1 MEPPAAAAEPAPTPR
16 RFTVADLLRLRRPT
30 TGASSLHFPSAP
42 TSPSPPLKK
51 PKLAAATAGPIPT
64 PTSATAP
71 FAPISHPVVLSGTL
85 SLPSDSAPTGCR
97 SNCFS
102 FSDPAPSASASPSPA
117 ASVCCCILDFGP
129 DALGRE
135 IRVLAWNYLPS
146 VHLHGAAGVLEVVRW
161 RFAEEPASAPKRGFL
176 AMIPLNCGA
185 QDSNLATR
193 GCVFGLVRSV
203 SVVFSIPQAKAEKR
217 SASSVGFLAEILCCG
232 CRRCGVSPPESAQGH
247 KLEVV
252 KFVYFVD
259 AACTWRPLLVWLV
272 GRLVSVS
279 GLKKKLVSVAEKG
292 SHTMLLSSTNT
303 AMAWCQ
309 LHSGNLPLDGSP
321 ERCGG
326 AYVGVITEIYFQGLV
341 VELDDTAWLLID
353 DLLLLPPH
361 SLRVGAVISVKNF
374 RAMRLNFAWAR
385 TVLLAT
391 CSRTCIT
398 VNSFS
403 LVDSKSHIKTESKSL
418 LGKFVGSLEMP
429 ARFWMLLL
437 ISCFKQKFTKLFSDK
452 EIMGSQNKQGMVHAY
467 ATKTL
472 SSKCQP
478 QQCLIM
484 KFCSHDCG
492 SSRLGSKL
500 ESCKLVIPFSSFIFK
515 GESLWISSMLKFWN
529 APEEVGRSQGQ
540 NQFFCDGFSYPCIT
554 KRIISSE
561 DLDFV
566 LVGSIKTSPLSGR
579 LQLVDS
585 TGCIDVIIPDLPS
598 NGSLYGVYEI
608 SNYKLAL
615 EGPVA
620 YLDHC
625 DVADPLS
632 CKAIFQKL
640 SYKKRVHQLNMYVIV
655 CWRELNQIGPSL
667 QIPLHINYRDK
678 SFHLVKLSHIFP
690 ANNIQHQDMPGPILY
705 AEAVILPYDLQFIG
719 QGECIEHADAF
730 RMLHYH
736 LLSSSEA
743 SMEKLWNIPCSI
755 SFGSTNLCG
764 TLVSINSCGSDS
776 TLLNDRI
783 VCGKERTSRILLEFK
798 EGNFVKYQ
806 LLRINGYYLLQCPS
820 VNLTCTMEG
829 CGCLEG
835 GKVSLDSQDKIWSI
849 AITFDGNMSIKG
861 TIGDP
866 SVSVTSV
873 KMDEPVSRNIIHDE
887 LKLVQSWNDF
897 YCNSYFH
904 LNFSCEAIS
913 TKMEEYNILCH
924 VLSGLCASSS
934 EVLSVSSCNDIMMPK
949 EASGPANLKTEELVQ
964 GDGDL
969 ISVQGKV
976 EHIHSHVCKG
986 GRCMLGNEKYSLCI
1000 HVADNNH
1007 MVRLRGY
1014 LSKHS
1019 STIGIGPG
1027 ATVTFH
1033 RVLLTQHE
1041 LLLTPVTYIEVT
1053 SISHPDLTEESVI
1066 SPLKSNCLKDCSL
1079 STVSMCLFL
1088 HRKHFREDRHMQF
1101 HCRVATVLKLVLD
1114 KSTNHGKIPN
1124 VKVRLAGF
1132 ILDDGSSLC
1141 CCWADDARAELLLR
1155 LQEVADLDAS
1165 VNLKLS
1171 KGASST
1177 KLHHTFGCCLEKM
1190 LKRHTGV
1197 IVKNFGIPPDF
1208 SCRDLDASSVLHKV
1222 LSRFEDKLLKFII
1235 LNACWKGTLN
1245 VIASVINPDDLK
1257 GFDVE
1262 LSDFPVRNMQ
1272 MLWIKEVFPA
1282 DPLEEARRLYGILEN
1297 S

>member
-1 MEPPAAAAEPAPTPR
+1 MEPPPPAAEPALTLR

-42 TSPSPPLKK
+42 TSPTPPRKK

-64 PTSATAP
+64 PTSGTAP

-85 SLPSDSAPTGCR
+85 SLPSAAAPDGCR

-102 FSDPAPSASASPSPA
+102 FSDPAPSASPA
-117 ASVCCCILDFGP
+117 ASVCCCLLDFDP

-135 IRVLAWNYLPS
+135 LRVLAWNYLPS
-146 VHLHGAAGVLEVVRW
+146 VRLHGAAGVLEVVRW
-161 RFAEEPASAPKRGFL
+161 RLAEEEPAPAPERGLL

-217 SASSVGFLAEILCCG
+217 RASSVGFLAEILCCG

-247 KLEVV
+247 KFEVV

-259 AACTWRPLLVWLV
+259 AACTWRPLLVWFV
-272 GRLVSVS
+272 GRLVYVS
-279 GLKKKLVSVAEKG
+279 GLKKKLVSVGEKG
-292 SHTMLLSSTNT
+292 SHTLLLSSTNT
-303 AMAWCQ
+303 AMAWCR
-309 LHSGNLPLDGSP
+309 SYRGNLPLDGSP
-321 ERCGG
+321 EKCGG
-326 AYVGVITEIYFQGLV
+326 AYVGVITGIYFQGLV
-341 VELDDTAWLLID
+341 VELDDTAWLLVD

-374 RAMRLNFAWAR
+374 RAMRLNFAWGQ

-403 LVDSKSHIKTESKSL
+403 LVDSKSHIKAESKSL
-418 LGKFVGSLEMP
+418 LRKFVDSLEMP

-437 ISCFKQKFTKLFSDK
+437 ISCFKQKFTRLFSDK

-467 ATKTL
+467 ATKTV

-478 QQCLIM
+478 QASLLQSLM
-484 KFCSHDCG
+484 MRFCSHDCG

-500 ESCKLVIPFSSFIFK
+500 EACKLVIPFSSFICK

-529 APEEVGRSQGQ
+529 GPEEVGKNQGQ
-540 NQFFCDGFSYPCIT
+540 NQFFCDGFSYPGIT

-561 DLDFV
+561 DLGFV
-566 LVGSIKTSPLSGR
+566 LVGSIKASPLSGR

-585 TGCIDVIIPDLPS
+585 TGSIDVIIPDLPS
-598 NGSLYGVYEI
+598 NGSLYGVYET

-625 DVADPLS
+625 DVDGHLS

-655 CWRELNQIGPSL
+655 CWKELNQIGPSL

-690 ANNIQHQDMPGPILY
+690 ANNIQHQDMSGPILY

-719 QGECIEHADAF
+719 QGECIEHAEAF
-730 RMLHYH
+730 RMLHSH
-736 LLSSSEA
+736 LLSCSEA
-743 SMEKLWNIPCSI
+743 SMAKLCNIPCSL

-764 TLVSINSCGSDS
+764 TLVSSNSCGSDS
-776 TLLNDRI
+776 TLLNDLI
-783 VCGKERTSRILLEFK
+783 VCGREHTSRILLEFK

-806 LLRINGYYLLQCPS
+806 LLRINGYYLLQCPNG
-820 VNLTCTMEG
+820 NLTCTMEG

-835 GKVSLDSQDKIWSI
+835 GKVSLDSPNKIWSI

-861 TIGDP
+861 TTGDP
-866 SVSVTSV
+866 SLGVTSV
-873 KMDEPVSRNIIHDE
+873 KMDELVSENIIHDE
-887 LKLVQSWNDF
+887 LKLVQSWDDF

-904 LNFSCEAIS
+904 LNFTREAIS
-913 TKMEEYNILCH
+913 TKMEEYDSLCH
-924 VLSGLCASSS
+924 ALNGLFASSS
-934 EVLSVSSCNDIMMPK
+934 EVLSVSSCNDKMPK

-964 GDGDL
+964 GDL

-976 EHIHSHVCKG
+976 EHIHSRVCKG

-1007 MVRLRGY
+1007 MVRLCGY

-1053 SISHPDLTEESVI
+1053 SISHPDVSEESVI
-1066 SPLKSNCLKDCSL
+1066 SPLKSNCLKDCSF
-1079 STVSMCLFL
+1079 STVSLCLFF
-1088 HRKHFREDRHMQF
+1088 HQKYFREDRYMQF
-1101 HCRVATVLKLVLD
+1101 HCRVATVLKLILD

-1155 LQEVADLDAS
+1155 LQEVVDLDAS
-1165 VNLKLS
+1165 VNLNLS
-1171 KGASST
+1171 KGGNST
-1177 KLHHTFGCCLEKM
+1177 KLHHTVGCCLEKM

-1197 IVKNFGIPPDF
+1197 IVKNCGIPPDF

-1222 LSRFEDKLLKFII
+1222 LSRFEEKLMKFVI

-1245 VIASVINPDDLK
+1245 VIASVINPDDLN

-1272 MLWIKEVFPA
+1272 MLWIKEVFPV
-1282 DPLEEARRLYGILEN
+1282 DPLEEARRLCDILGN

>member
-1 MEPPAAAAEPAPTPR
+1 MEPPPEPAPAPR

-42 TSPSPPLKK
+42 TSQSPPRKK

-64 PTSATAP
+64 PASGTAP
-71 FAPISHPVVLSGTL
+71 FAPISHPVLLSGTL
-85 SLPSDSAPTGCR
+85 SLPSDSAPDGCR

-102 FSDPAPSASASPSPA
+102 FSDPAPSASAYPSPA
-117 ASVCCCILDFGP
+117 ASVCCCLLDFDP

-135 IRVLAWNYLPS
+135 ICVLAWNYLPS

-161 RFAEEPASAPKRGFL
+161 RLAEENPSPAPERGFL
-176 AMIPLNCGA
+176 ETVPLNCAA
-185 QDSNLATR
+185 QDSNLPTH
-193 GCVFGLVRSV
+193 GCVFGFVRSV

-232 CRRCGVSPPESAQGH
+232 CPRCGVSRPESAQGH
-247 KLEVV
+247 KFEVV

-259 AACTWRPLLVWLV
+259 AACTWRPLLVWFVGKLV
-272 GRLVSVS
+272 YVS

-292 SHTMLLSSTNT
+292 SHTMLVSSTNT
-303 AMAWCQ
+303 AMSWCP
-309 LHSGNLPLDGSP
+309 SFRGNLPLDASP
-321 ERCGG
+321 EKCGG
-326 AYVGVITEIYFQGLV
+326 AYVGVITGIYFHGLV
-341 VELDDTAWLLID
+341 VELDDTAWLLVD

-361 SLRVGAVISVKNF
+361 SLRVGAVISIKNF
-374 RAMRLNFAWAR
+374 RAMRLNFAWVR

-403 LVDSKSHIKTESKSL
+403 LVDSKSHIKPESKSL
-418 LGKFVGSLEMP
+418 LRKFVDSLDMP

-452 EIMGSQNKQGMVHAY
+452 EIMGSQNKQGMVQAY

-472 SSKCQP
+472 PSKCQP
-478 QQCLIM
+478 QQNLIM

-492 SSRLGSKL
+492 SSRFGSKL
-500 ESCKLVIPFSSFIFK
+500 EACKLVIPFSSFICK

-529 APEEVGRSQGQ
+529 GPEEVGKSQGQ
-540 NQFFCDGFSYPCIT
+540 NQFFCDGFSYPGIT

-561 DLDFV
+561 DLFFV

-598 NGSLYGVYEI
+598 NGCLYGVYEI

-615 EGPVA
+615 EGPMA

-667 QIPLHINYRDK
+667 QIPVHINYRDK

-690 ANNIQHQDMPGPILY
+690 ANNIQYQDMSGPILC
-705 AEAVILPYDLQFIG
+705 AEALILPYNLQFIG
-719 QGECIEHADAF
+719 QGECIEHAESF
-730 RMLHYH
+730 RMMQSH
-736 LLSSSEA
+736 LLSNSEA
-743 SMEKLWNIPCSI
+743 SMAKLWNIPCSL

-764 TLVSINSCGSDS
+764 TLVSSNSFGSDS

-783 VCGKERTSRILLEFK
+783 VCGREHTSRILLEFK
-798 EGNFVKYQ
+798 EGSFVKYQ
-806 LLRINGYYLLQCPS
+806 LLRINGYYLLQCPNG
-820 VNLTCTMEG
+820 NLTRTMEG

-835 GKVSLDSQDKIWSI
+835 GKISLDSHDKIWSI
-849 AITFDGNMSIKG
+849 AITFDGNMSIKA

-866 SVSVTSV
+866 SVRVASV

-887 LKLVQSWNDF
+887 LKLVQSSNDF
-897 YCNSYFH
+897 YFNSYFH

-913 TKMEEYNILCH
+913 TKMVEYNILCH
-924 VLSGLCASSS
+924 VLNGLCASSS

-949 EASGPANLKTEELVQ
+949 EASVPANLKTEELVQ
-964 GDGDL
+964 GDL

-976 EHIHSHVCKG
+976 EHLHSLVCMG
-986 GRCMLGNEKYSLCI
+986 GRPKLGNEKYNLCI

-1033 RVLLTQHE
+1033 RVFLTQHE

-1053 SISHPDLTEESVI
+1053 TISHHDLTEESVI
-1066 SPLKSNCLKDCSL
+1066 SPLKSNCLNDCSL
-1079 STVSMCLFL
+1079 STVSLGLFF

-1132 ILDDGSSLC
+1132 ILADDGSSLC

-1171 KGASST
+1171 KGANST
-1177 KLHHTFGCCLEKM
+1177 KLYHTVGDCLGKM

-1197 IVKNFGIPPDF
+1197 IVKNCGIPPDF

-1222 LSRFEDKLLKFII
+1222 LSRFEDRLLKFII

-1245 VIASVINPDDLK
+1245 VIASVINPDHLN
-1257 GFDVE
+1257 GFNVE

-1272 MLWIKEVFPA
+1272 MLWIKEVFA
-1282 DPLEEARRLYGILEN
+1282 VDPLEEARRLYSILEN

>member
-1 MEPPAAAAEPAPTPR
+1 MDPPPPEPAPTPR

-42 TSPSPPLKK
+42 ATTAPSPPRKK
-51 PKLAAATAGPIPT
+51 PKLAATAGQT
-64 PTSATAP
+64 PASTSTSGTAP
-71 FAPISHPVVLSGTL
+71 FAPISHPVLLSGTL
-85 SLPSDSAPTGCR
+85 SLPSAAAPAGCR
-97 SNCFS
+97 NNCFT
-102 FSDPAPSASASPSPA
+102 FSDPTPSAASSPA
-117 ASVCCCILDFGP
+117 ASVCCCLLDFDP

-135 IRVLAWNYLPS
+135 ICVLAWNYLPS
-146 VHLHGAAGVLEVVRW
+146 VRLHGAAGVLEVVRW
-161 RFAEEPASAPKRGFL
+161 RLAEEEPAPAPEHSLL
-176 AMIPLNCGA
+176 ATVRLNCPA
-185 QDSNLATR
+185 KEPNLATR
-193 GCVFGLVRSV
+193 GCLFGVVRSV
-203 SVVFSIPQAKAEKR
+203 SVVFSMPQAKAEKR
-217 SASSVGFLAEILCCG
+217 DASSVGFLAEILCCAC
-232 CRRCGVSPPESAQGH
+232 CRCWVSPPEAAQDC
-247 KLEVV
+247 KFEVV

-259 AACTWRPLLVWLV
+259 SACTWRPLLVWLV
-272 GRLVSVS
+272 GRLVYIS
-279 GLKKKLVSVAEKG
+279 GLKKKMVSVVEKG
-292 SHTMLLSSTNT
+292 SHTMFVSSTNT
-303 AMAWCQ
+303 AMAWCR
-309 LHSGNLPLDGSP
+309 SYRGNLPLDGSP
-321 ERCGG
+321 EKCGG
-326 AYVGVITEIYFQGLV
+326 AYAGVVTGIYLQGMV
-341 VELDDTAWLLID
+341 VELDDTVWLLID

-374 RAMRLNFAWAR
+374 RAMRLNFAWTG

-391 CSRTCIT
+391 CSKTCTT

-403 LVDSKSHIKTESKSL
+403 LVDSKTHIKAESRSL
-418 LGKFVGSLEMP
+418 LRKFVDSLEMS

-437 ISCFKQKFTKLFSDK
+437 ISCFRQKFTKLFSDK
-452 EIMGSQNKQGMVHAY
+452 EIMGSQNKQGVVHAY

-478 QQCLIM
+478 EQSLIM

-500 ESCKLVIPFSSFIFK
+500 EACKLVIPFSNFICK

-529 APEEVGRSQGQ
+529 GPEEVGSSQGQ
-540 NQFFCDGFSYPCIT
+540 NRFFCDGFSYPGST
-554 KRIISSE
+554 KKIISSE

-566 LVGSIKTSPLSGR
+566 LMGTIKTSPLSGR

-585 TGCIDVIIPDLPS
+585 TGCVDVVIPDLPW
-598 NGSLYGVYEI
+598 NGNFYGIYEI

-640 SYKKRVHQLNMYVIV
+640 SYRKRVHHLNMYVIV
-655 CWRELNQIGPSL
+655 CWRELNQISPSL
-667 QIPLHINYRDK
+667 HIPLHINYSAK

-690 ANNIQHQDMPGPILY
+690 ANNIQHQKISGPILY
-705 AEAVILPYDLQFIG
+705 AEAVILPYGLQFIG
-719 QGECIEHADAF
+719 QGECIEHAEAF
-730 RMLHYH
+730 RMLHSH
-736 LLSSSEA
+736 LLGNSEA
-743 SMEKLWNIPCSI
+743 SMAKLCNIPCSL

-764 TLVSINSCGSDS
+764 TLVSTNFFGSDGNV
-776 TLLNDRI
+776 LNERI
-783 VCGKERTSRILLEFK
+783 VCERERTSRILLEFK
-798 EGNFVKYQ
+798 EGNFIKYQ
-806 LLRINGYYLLQCPS
+806 INGYYLLQCPS
-820 VNLTCTMEG
+820 GNLTSTMEG

-861 TIGDP
+861 MVGDQ
-866 SVSVTSV
+866 SVGVTKV
-873 KMDEPVSRNIIHDE
+873 KMDEPFSRNIIRDE
-887 LKLVQSWNDF
+887 LKLVESWNDF
-897 YCNSYFH
+897 YHNSYFH

-913 TKMEEYNILCH
+913 TKMEEYNIVCH
-924 VLSGLCASSS
+924 VLNGLCASSS
-934 EVLSVSSCNDIMMPK
+934 EVLSVSSCVEIMMPK
-949 EASGPANLKTEELVQ
+949 ETSESANLKTGELVQ
-964 GDGDL
+964 GDL
-969 ISVQGKV
+969 ISVRGKV
-976 EHIHSHVCKG
+976 ENIHSHVCKG
-986 GRCMLGNEKYSLCI
+986 GRCMPGNEKCSLCI

-1007 MVRLRGY
+1007 MVRIRGY

-1019 STIGIGPG
+1019 STVGIGPG

-1033 RVLLTQHE
+1033 RVLLIQHE
-1041 LLLTPVTYIEVT
+1041 LVLTPVTYIEVT

-1079 STVSMCLFL
+1079 STVSPCLFF
-1088 HRKHFREDRHMQF
+1088 HRKHFIEDRPMQF
-1101 HCRVATVLKLVLD
+1101 QCRVATVLKLVLD

-1124 VKVRLAGF
+1124 VKVQLAGF

-1155 LQEVADLDAS
+1155 LQEVAHMDAF

-1171 KGASST
+1171 KGGKNT
-1177 KLHHTFGCCLEKM
+1177 KLQHTIGCCLETM

-1197 IVKNFGIPPDF
+1197 IVKNCGIPLDF

-1245 VIASVINPDDLK
+1245 VIASNINPDDLN
-1257 GFDVE
+1257 GFNVE
-1262 LSDFPVRNMQ
+1262 LPDSPVRNMQ
-1272 MLWIKEVFPA
+1272 MLWIKEVFPV
-1282 DPLEEARRLYGILEN
+1282 DPLEEARRLHGILEN